1 MLVFP
6 NSKINIGLNITKKRE
21 DGFHNLETVFYPISL
36 SDIIEFVET
45 TKKTSLNNTGVIID
59 SNPDNNLIIRAYKLL
74 KKDFILPELKI
85 HLHKIIPLGAG
96 LGGGSANAS
105 FMLTSLNDKFNLR
118 ISEIRLLQYAQKLGS
133 DCPFFIKNKPVF
145 AEGTGN
151 IFTELDL
158 ELSSFYIVII
168 KPDIHISTKEAFR
181 EIDISKPQKSIKEL
195 IKLPVKE
202 WEHSITNNFE
212 KNIFK
217 LYPEIKNIKDT
228 LYKIGAVYSQMSGS
242 GSSVFGIFENKPV
255 LPEIFN
261 KYFVYISK
269 N

>member
-21 DGFHNLETVFYPISL
+21 DGFHNLETIFYPISL

-45 TKKTSLNNTGVIID
+45 TRKTSLINTGIEVD
-59 SNPDNNLIIRAYKLL
+59 SHSDNNLIIRAYNLL

-85 HLHKIIPLGAG
+85 HLHKIIPLGSG

-105 FMLTSLNDKFNLR
+105 FMLTSLNEKFNLK
-118 ISEIRLLQYAQKLGS
+118 ISENKLMKYAQKIGS

-151 IFTELDL
+151 IFSELDL

-168 KPDIHISTKEAFR
+168 IPAIHVSTKEAFR
-181 EIDISKPQKSIKEL
+181 EINISKPQKSIKEL
-195 IKLPVKE
+195 IRLPVKE
-202 WEHSITNNFE
+202 WKNSIRNDFE

-228 LYKIGAVYSQMSGS
+228 LYNSGAVYSQMSGS
-242 GSSVFGIFENKPV
+242 GASVFGFFEKKPV
-255 LPEIFN
+255 LPENFS

-269 N
+269 S